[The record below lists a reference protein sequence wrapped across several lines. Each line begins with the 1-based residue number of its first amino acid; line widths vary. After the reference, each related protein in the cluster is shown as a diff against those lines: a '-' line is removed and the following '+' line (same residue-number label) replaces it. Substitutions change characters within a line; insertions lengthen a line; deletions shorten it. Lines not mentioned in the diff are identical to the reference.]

1 MNYKLRN
8 NKGQIMVLDVIFTIV
23 LIILIFFLL
32 FRWTEVKTYQSITD
46 RKTVELNYI
55 SKTAFNSLTDNHSI
69 NCYAFDGNNQYL
81 VSSCF
86 GPESGIS
93 KTDLGIP
100 IDYNC
105 SFVISG
111 GFTLTPKDCTDI
123 LPADAVNYFSVKFN
137 VVTNTERYFS
147 KSIYLENILDKPTMT
162 PLTVREATLVIW
174 K

>member
-1 MNYKLRN
+1 
-8 NKGQIMVLDVIFTIV
+8 MVLDVIFTIV

-46 RKTVELNYI
+46 RKIVELNYI

-69 NCYAFDGNNQYL
+69 SCYAYDGNNQYL

-86 GPESGIS
+86 GLDSEIS
-93 KTDLGIP
+93 KTSLGIP

-105 SFVISG
+105 SFSIDGG
-111 GFTLTPKDCTDI
+111 GFVLASNDCDNI
-123 LPADAVNYFSVKFN
+123 LPASTENYFSVDFN
-137 VVTNTERYFS
+137 VVTNPDRFLS
-147 KSIYLENILDKPTMT
+147 KSIYLENILGKPTAT

-174 K
+174 KWIKDLF

>member
-1 MNYKLRN
+1 
-8 NKGQIMVLDVIFTIV
+8 MVLDVIFTIV

-55 SKTAFNSLTDNHSI
+55 SKTAFNSLTDNYSI
-69 NCYAFDGNNQYL
+69 NCYARDGNNQYL

-100 IDYNC
+100 IDYKCNF
-105 SFVISG
+105 SIN
-111 GFTLTPKDCTDI
+111 GFALSSNDCTDI
-123 LPADAVNYFSVKFN
+123 FPADTSNYFSVDFN
-137 VVTNTERYFS
+137 IVTNTDRYFS
-147 KSIYLENILDKPTMT
+147 KSTYLENILDKSTT
-162 PLTVREATLVIW
+162 PLLTVRKATLVIW